1 MAFDSGAG
9 RQPNK
14 VRKNPPGPA
23 QESSL
28 GRAGRRLGRG
38 IGRIFDGAY
47 DSAASFSAEVDRLI
61 GDLWNSLRRAVNR
74 ALGRSSSG
82 PGGDYSSLPGD
93 EGPGLSPEQAAHAHG
108 GEGQPNPQTRDRSR
122 VMSSE
127 APQQRVSPEEL
138 ALLTIAQ
145 EGARRQLAHA
155 EPTGGAGR
163 RNPTLEHEAF
173 ENEIMRLVMSDE
185 RWKEAY
191 EKYPERIPTVA
202 RYAANAQVRELL
214 EGSPRIGEE
223 SRQPPP
229 QSPQRSDGLGSHT
242 RSGEVDA
249 FEDPAPE
256 YGAIRLPSNRE
267 DLPWKSESVDSHAFE
282 VAEQH
287 RNATFS
293 PHGDTSTYDSNAL
306 IAQQASAHLMDA
318 PLDDI
323 GLSPMTPTSPD
334 GPLRPHV
341 LDEAGLDV
349 LRGTPTPVSPVTPRA
364 TPSTPTRTQSIVQ
377 KAPPSM
383 RR

>member
-9 RQPNK
+9 RQPNE

-28 GRAGRRLGRG
+28 GRVGRVGRRLGRG

-47 DSAASFSAEVDRLI
+47 DSAARFSAEVDRLI
-61 GDLWNSLRRAVNR
+61 GDLWNSLRRVVNR

-82 PGGDYSSLPGD
+82 SGGDYSALPGD
-93 EGPGLSPEQAAHAHG
+93 EGPGLSPEQAAHAYG
-108 GEGQPNPQTRDRSR
+108 GEGQPYAQAGDRSR
-122 VMSSE
+122 VMSS
-127 APQQRVSPEEL
+127 AASQQRLSPQEL

-145 EGARRQLAHA
+145 EGARGQLAHA
-155 EPTGGAGR
+155 ERTGGPGWT
-163 RNPTLEHEAF
+163 NPTLEHEAF

-214 EGSPRIGEE
+214 EGKPAVE
-223 SRQPPP
+223 
-229 QSPQRSDGLGSHT
+229 
-242 RSGEVDA
+242 A
-249 FEDPAPE
+249 FDDPAPE
-256 YGAIRLPSNRE
+256 HGAIRLPLNRE
-267 DLPWKSESVDSHAFE
+267 DLPWEAAESVDSHAFE
-282 VAEQH
+282 VAEQL
-287 RNATFS
+287 RNATVS
-293 PHGDTSTYDSNAL
+293 PHGDTSAHDSNAL
-306 IAQQASAHLMDA
+306 TAQQASAHLIDA
-318 PLDDI
+318 PVDDM

-334 GPLRPHV
+334 GPFGPHV

-349 LRGTPTPVSPVTPRA
+349 LRSTPAPVSPVTPRA
-364 TPSTPTRTQSIVQ
+364 TPATPAGTRPIVQ
-377 KAPPSM
+377 KAPPTM

>member
-1 MAFDSGAG
+1 MAFDNGAG
-9 RQPNK
+9 REPNK

-47 DSAASFSAEVDRLI
+47 DSAAGFSAEVDRFVR
-61 GDLWNSLRRAVNR
+61 DLWNSLRRVVNR
-74 ALGRSSSG
+74 ALGRPSSG
-82 PGGDYSSLPGD
+82 SGGDYSSLPGD
-93 EGPGLSPEQAAHAHG
+93 EGPGLSPEQAAHAYG
-108 GEGQPNPQTRDRSR
+108 GEGQPYPQAGDRSR

-127 APQQRVSPEEL
+127 ASQQRLSPEES

-145 EGARRQLAHA
+145 EGARGQLAHA
-155 EPTGGAGR
+155 ERTGGPGWT
-163 RNPTLEHEAF
+163 NPTLEHEAF

-214 EGSPRIGEE
+214 EGKPRIGEE
-223 SRQPPP
+223 PRQ
-229 QSPQRSDGLGSHT
+229 QRSPQRSDGLVSHT
-242 RSGEVDA
+242 PSGEVDA
-249 FEDPAPE
+249 FDDPAPE
-256 YGAIRLPSNRE
+256 YGAIRLPLNRE
-267 DLPWKSESVDSHAFE
+267 DLPWEAESVDSHAFE
-282 VAEQH
+282 VAEQR
-287 RNATFS
+287 RNATVS
-293 PHGDTSTYDSNAL
+293 PHGDTSTYDSNTL

-323 GLSPMTPTSPD
+323 GLSPMTPTTPD
-334 GPLRPHV
+334 GPFRPHV

-364 TPSTPTRTQSIVQ
+364 TPSTPPRTQSVVQ
-377 KAPPSM
+377 KAPPTM

>member
-1 MAFDSGAG
+1 MAFDSGAD

-38 IGRIFDGAY
+38 IGRNFDGAY
-47 DSAASFSAEVDRLI
+47 DSAAEFSAEVGRLI
-61 GDLWNSLRRAVNR
+61 GNFWKSLRRVVNR

-82 PGGDYSSLPGD
+82 SGGDYSALRGD
-93 EGPGLSPEQAAHAHG
+93 EGPGLSPEQAAHAYG
-108 GEGQPNPQTRDRSR
+108 GEGQPYPQARDRSR

-127 APQQRVSPEEL
+127 ATQQKLSPEEL

-145 EGARRQLAHA
+145 EGARGQLAHA
-155 EPTGGAGR
+155 ERTGGPGWT
-163 RNPTLEHEAF
+163 NPTLEHEAF

-185 RWKEAY
+185 KWKEAY

-214 EGSPRIGEE
+214 EGRQPRIGEE
-223 SRQPPP
+223 PRQ
-229 QSPQRSDGLGSHT
+229 QQPQRSDGLVSHT
-242 RSGEVDA
+242 PSGEVDA
-249 FEDPAPE
+249 FDEPAPE
-256 YGAIRLPSNRE
+256 HGAIRLPLNRE
-267 DLPWKSESVDSHAFE
+267 DLPWEAESVDSHAFE
-282 VAEQH
+282 VAEQR

-293 PHGDTSTYDSNAL
+293 PHCDTSTYDSNAL

-318 PLDDI
+318 SLDDI
-323 GLSPMTPTSPD
+323 GLSPMIPTSPD
-334 GPLRPHV
+334 GPFRPHV

-349 LRGTPTPVSPVTPRA
+349 LRGTPTPVSPLTPRA
-364 TPSTPTRTQSIVQ
+364 TPSTPPRTESIVQ
-377 KAPPSM
+377 KASPTI